1 MGDLLGSLIWGAKSG
16 QYCVIGGRSLQ
27 LLLLFSFSPLFS
39 RIERLKLENRFYLR
53 MSLILF
59 DSLI

>member
-1 MGDLLGSLIWGAKSG
+1 MKNLTKLPNEFLPLTHVPLMIQMKTH
-16 QYCVIGGRSLQ
+16 V
-27 LLLLFSFSPLFS
+27 LFL
-39 RIERLKLENRFYLR
+39 RIEHLKLENGFYLR